1 VKRCFAAAIVATIA
15 AHTAAAQTIRGTI
28 VDSASGKGVAN
39 ARVSVAGT
47 ALQAT
52 ADSLGRFTISGAPSG
67 DQTLTIH
74 TASLD
79 SLSAGYSAAVKVAGA
94 TTTIAVRVPSALQI
108 AGTACGDGGYG
119 RGGIVLGRL
128 KLVDDS
134 TGSLAGTVSAEW
146 KTAGGTDAP
155 KWVSATADAR
165 GRFAL
170 CGVPLDTALSLRAVS
185 DGASGQATGF
195 RVSSAARFGRTEL
208 VLRRERTTTATFAGV
223 VTDSTNKPI
232 TNAEVMLVD
241 LGKGTGTNEQ
251 GAFVLRD
258 IPAGSQRVVVRHVGY
273 GPVETQLSFV
283 GGQTM
288 QRHIMMVRSTTLD
301 SVVVTEKSTDHALDD
316 FEANRKVGL
325 GHFLTRAEL
334 APQEGRS
341 TAAVLTSVPGAKVYT
356 MGSHG
361 WVGSSRHNATS
372 IHGGGSAHLGLDKSD
387 SLKFAPL
394 WECYALVY
402 LDNNPIWRGQK
413 FTYTVPRVGVVT
425 QWEPLFDINSIPVAS
440 IEAIEFYATA
450 AETPMKYASLNSECG
465 VLVIHSLR
473 FHPKDTT
480 SASPKPPAHDPSP

>member
-1 VKRCFAAAIVATIA
+1 MRLKRCFTAAIVASIA
-15 AHTAAAQTIRGTI
+15 VHAAAAQTIRGTI

-39 ARVSVAGT
+39 ARVSIAGT

-52 ADSLGRFTISGAPSG
+52 ADSLGRFTITGAPSG
-67 DQTLTIH
+67 DQTLAIH

-79 SLSAGYSAAVKVAGA
+79 SLSAGYSAAVTVSGGA
-94 TTTIAVRVPSALQI
+94 TTIAVRVPSALQI
-108 AGTACGDGGYG
+108 AGTACGDGYG
-119 RGGIVLGRL
+119 SGGIVLG
-128 KLVDDS
+128 KLEVADDS
-134 TGSLAGTVSAEW
+134 TASLAGTVSAEW
-146 KTAGGTDAP
+146 KTAAGAAAP

-170 CGVPLDTALSLRAVS
+170 CGVPLDTALSLRAVAA
-185 DGASGQATGF
+185 GASGQAAGF
-195 RVSSAARFGRTEL
+195 RVSSAARFGRTEIL
-208 VLRRERTTTATFAGV
+208 LRREVTTTATFAGV

-232 TNAEVMLVD
+232 ANVEVMLSD
-241 LGKGTGTNEQ
+241 AGKGTGTNEQ
-251 GAFVLRD
+251 GVFVLRD
-258 IPAGSQRVVVRHVGY
+258 VPAGSQRVVVRHVGY

-283 GGQTM
+283 GGQTI

-361 WVGSSRHNATS
+361 WIGSSRHNAAS
-372 IHGGGSAHLGLDKSD
+372 IHGGGSARLGLDKSD

-402 LDNNPIWRGQK
+402 LDNSLIWRGQK
-413 FTYTVPRVGVVT
+413 FHVMTRYGPVD

-440 IEAIEFYATA
+440 IEAIEYYATA

-473 FHPKDTT
+473 YHSKDTT
-480 SASPKPPAHDPSP
+480 SASPKPPVHDRSR

>member
-1 VKRCFAAAIVATIA
+1 MRVRHFLAAAVVASMAPTL
-15 AHTAAAQTIRGTI
+15 TVAQSIRGTVI
-28 VDSASGKGVAN
+28 DSVSGKPVAS
-39 ARVSVAGT
+39 ARVAVYNT
-47 ALQAT
+47 AFQT
-52 ADSLGRFTISGAPSG
+52 VADSLGRFAFSDVPAG
-67 DQTLTIH
+67 DRALTIH

-79 SLSAGYSAAVKVAGA
+79 SLSASYTVPVTVSGA
-94 TTTIAVRVPSALQI
+94 TTIAVRVPSALQI
-108 AGTACGDGGYG
+108 AGTACGDGYG
-119 RGGIVLGRL
+119 SGGIVLGRL
-128 KLVDDS
+128 KLDDS

-146 KTAGGTDAP
+146 KTAAGSEAP

-170 CGVPLDTALSLRAVS
+170 CGVPLDTALSLRALT

-232 TNAEVMLVD
+232 INAEVMLPD

-251 GAFVLRD
+251 GVFVLRD
-258 IPAGSQRVVVRHVGY
+258 LPAGSQRVVVRHVGY
-273 GPVETQLSFV
+273 GAIETQLMFAS
-283 GGQTM
+283 GQTL

-316 FEANRKVGL
+316 FEVNRRLGL

-341 TAAVLTSVPGAKVYT
+341 TGAVLTSIPGIKVYV
-356 MGSHG
+356 MGPYA

-372 IHGGGSAHLGLDKSD
+372 LHGGGVGKLGLDKAD
-387 SLKFAPL
+387 SLKQAPL

-402 LDNNPIWRGQK
+402 LDRNLIWRGQK
-413 FTYTVPRVGVVT
+413 YTYRTPQGVVT
-425 QWEPLFDINSIPVAS
+425 QWEPLFDINTIPVSS
-440 IEAIEFYATA
+440 IEAIEFYATG

-465 VLVIHSLR
+465 VLVIHTLR

-480 SASPKPPAHDPSP
+480 SASPKPPAHDRSP

>member
-1 VKRCFAAAIVATIA
+1 MRVRHFLVAAIVASMAPTL
-15 AHTAAAQTIRGTI
+15 TVAQSIRGTVI
-28 VDSASGKGVAN
+28 DSVSGKPVAS
-39 ARVSVAGT
+39 ARVAVYNT
-47 ALQAT
+47 AFQT
-52 ADSLGRFTISGAPSG
+52 FADSLGRFAFSDVPAG
-67 DQTLTIH
+67 DRALTIH

-79 SLSAGYSAAVKVAGA
+79 SLSASYTVPVTVSAA
-94 TTTIAVRVPSALQI
+94 TTIAVRVPSALQI
-108 AGTACGDGGYG
+108 AGTACGDGYG
-119 RGGIVLGRL
+119 SGGIVLGRL
-128 KLVDDS
+128 KLDDS

-146 KTAGGTDAP
+146 KTAAGSEAP

-170 CGVPLDTALSLRAVS
+170 CGVPLDTALSLRALT

-232 TNAEVMLVD
+232 INAEVMLPD

-251 GAFVLRD
+251 GVFVLRD
-258 IPAGSQRVVVRHVGY
+258 LPAGSQRVVVRHVGY
-273 GPVETQLSFV
+273 GAIETQLMFAS
-283 GGQTM
+283 GQTM

-316 FEANRKVGL
+316 FEVNRRLGL

-341 TAAVLTSVPGAKVYT
+341 TGAVLTSIPGIKVYV
-356 MGSHG
+356 MGPYA

-372 IHGGGSAHLGLDKSD
+372 LHGGGVGRLGLDKAD
-387 SLKFAPL
+387 SLKQAPL

-402 LDNNPIWRGQK
+402 LDRNLIWRGQK
-413 FTYTVPRVGVVT
+413 YTYRTPQGVVT
-425 QWEPLFDINSIPVAS
+425 QWEPLFDINTIPVSS
-440 IEAIEFYATA
+440 IEAIEFYATG

-465 VLVIHSLR
+465 VLVIHTLR

-480 SASPKPPAHDPSP
+480 SASPKPPAHDRSP

>member
-1 VKRCFAAAIVATIA
+1 MRVRHFLVAAIVASMAPTL
-15 AHTAAAQTIRGTI
+15 TVAQSIRGTVI
-28 VDSASGKGVAN
+28 DSVSGKPVAS
-39 ARVSVAGT
+39 ARVAVYNT
-47 ALQAT
+47 AFQT
-52 ADSLGRFTISGAPSG
+52 VADSLGRFAFSDVPAG
-67 DQTLTIH
+67 DRALTIH

-79 SLSAGYSAAVKVAGA
+79 SLSASYTVPVTVSGA
-94 TTTIAVRVPSALQI
+94 TTIAVRVPSALQI
-108 AGTACGDGGYG
+108 AGTACGDGYG
-119 RGGIVLGRL
+119 SGGIVLGRL
-128 KLVDDS
+128 KLDDS

-146 KTAGGTDAP
+146 KTAAGSEAP

-170 CGVPLDTALSLRAVS
+170 CGVPLDTALSLRALT

-232 TNAEVMLVD
+232 INAEVMLPD

-251 GAFVLRD
+251 GVFVLRD
-258 IPAGSQRVVVRHVGY
+258 LPAGSQRVVVRHVGY
-273 GPVETQLSFV
+273 GAIETQLMFAS
-283 GGQTM
+283 GQTM

-316 FEANRKVGL
+316 FEVNRRLGL

-341 TAAVLTSVPGAKVYT
+341 TGAVLTSIPGIKVYV
-356 MGSHG
+356 MGPYA

-372 IHGGGSAHLGLDKSD
+372 LHGGGVGRLGLDKAD
-387 SLKFAPL
+387 SLKQAPL

-402 LDNNPIWRGQK
+402 LDRNLIWRGQK
-413 FTYTVPRVGVVT
+413 YTYRTPQGVVT
-425 QWEPLFDINSIPVAS
+425 QWEPLFDINTIPVSS
-440 IEAIEFYATA
+440 IEAIEFYATG

-465 VLVIHSLR
+465 VLVIHTVR

-480 SASPKPPAHDPSP
+480 SASPKPPAHDRSP

>member
-1 VKRCFAAAIVATIA
+1 MRVRHFLVAAIVASMAPTL
-15 AHTAAAQTIRGTI
+15 TVAQSIRGTVI
-28 VDSASGKGVAN
+28 DSVSGKPVAS
-39 ARVSVAGT
+39 ARVAVYNT
-47 ALQAT
+47 AFQT
-52 ADSLGRFTISGAPSG
+52 VADSLGRFAFSDVPAG
-67 DQTLTIH
+67 DRALTIH

-79 SLSAGYSAAVKVAGA
+79 SLSASYTVPVTVSGA
-94 TTTIAVRVPSALQI
+94 TTIAVRVPSALQI
-108 AGTACGDGGYG
+108 AGTACGDGYG
-119 RGGIVLGRL
+119 SGGIVLGRL
-128 KLVDDS
+128 KLDDS

-146 KTAGGTDAP
+146 KTAAGSEAP

-170 CGVPLDTALSLRAVS
+170 CGVPLDTALSLRALT

-232 TNAEVMLVD
+232 INAEVMLPD

-251 GAFVLRD
+251 GVFVLRD
-258 IPAGSQRVVVRHVGY
+258 LPAGSQRVVVRHVGY
-273 GPVETQLSFV
+273 GAIETQLMFAS
-283 GGQTM
+283 GQTL

-316 FEANRKVGL
+316 FEVNRRLGL

-341 TAAVLTSVPGAKVYT
+341 TGAVLTSIPGIKVYV
-356 MGSHG
+356 MGPYA

-372 IHGGGSAHLGLDKSD
+372 LHGGGVGRLGLDKAD
-387 SLKFAPL
+387 SLKQAPL

-402 LDNNPIWRGQK
+402 LDRNLIWRGQK
-413 FTYTVPRVGVVT
+413 YTYRTPQGVVT
-425 QWEPLFDINSIPVAS
+425 QWEPLFDINTIPVSS
-440 IEAIEFYATA
+440 IEAIEFYATG

-465 VLVIHSLR
+465 VLVIHTVR

-480 SASPKPPAHDPSP
+480 SASPKPPAHDRSP